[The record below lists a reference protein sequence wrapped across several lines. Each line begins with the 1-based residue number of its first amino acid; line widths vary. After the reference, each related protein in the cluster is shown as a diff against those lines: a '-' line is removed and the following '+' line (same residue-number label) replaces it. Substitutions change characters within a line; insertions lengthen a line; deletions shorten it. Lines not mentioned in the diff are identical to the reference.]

1 MRGIHPAPP
10 FTPLQ
15 PVISTV
21 GKYSTTDDKRVPLL
35 VDFGERVLEM
45 NPLRLFN
52 TSGFG
57 RCARRR
63 EGGQV
68 LLAGKVFQGLMF

>member
-1 MRGIHPAPP
+1 MP
-10 FTPLQ
+10 Q

-21 GKYSTTDDKRVPLL
+21 GKYSTTDDRRVPLL

-57 RCARRR
+57 RWARYWLQQPSCAASLPMPPCASASTSPIRS
-63 EGGQV
+63 
-68 LLAGKVFQGLMF
+68 